1 MKIDDLRQSNHIEDR
16 RGQESYRTSQGS
28 LGSGALLSI
37 LLSRGSWKT
46 KLVLIILLLALG
58 GGGSL
63 SGIFTGNHSQPY
75 QSSQIT
81 RQKNTS
87 VTDADATFV
96 SKVLGSTED
105 FWSKEF
111 QKEGLG
117 DYQEPELVFY
127 SNQTSTACG
136 LGQASSGPF
145 YCPADKKIY
154 LDLSFYDELSSRY
167 GAKGDFALA
176 YVIAHEVGHHVQNE
190 LGTMAQYNK
199 ARQGKSAAQANQL
212 NVRLE
217 LQADYYAGVW
227 AKYVQ
232 NQGLLEKGDVQEAM
246 QAAHAV
252 GDDTL
257 QERAYGRTV
266 PDSFTHGTSEQRQR
280 WFDKGYRYG
289 DISHGTT
296 FQGAYNDL

>member
-1 MKIDDLRQSNHIEDR
+1 
-16 RGQESYRTSQGS
+16 
-28 LGSGALLSI
+28 
-37 LLSRGSWKT
+37 
-46 KLVLIILLLALG
+46 
-58 GGGSL
+58 
-63 SGIFTGNHSQPY
+63 
-75 QSSQIT
+75 
-81 RQKNTS
+81 
-87 VTDADATFV
+87 
-96 SKVLGSTED
+96 
-105 FWSKEF
+105 
-111 QKEGLG
+111 
-117 DYQEPELVFY
+117 
-127 SNQTSTACG
+127 
-136 LGQASSGPF
+136 
-145 YCPADKKIY
+145 
-154 LDLSFYDELSSRY
+154 
-167 GAKGDFALA
+167 
-176 YVIAHEVGHHVQNE
+176 
-190 LGTMAQYNK
+190 MAQYNK